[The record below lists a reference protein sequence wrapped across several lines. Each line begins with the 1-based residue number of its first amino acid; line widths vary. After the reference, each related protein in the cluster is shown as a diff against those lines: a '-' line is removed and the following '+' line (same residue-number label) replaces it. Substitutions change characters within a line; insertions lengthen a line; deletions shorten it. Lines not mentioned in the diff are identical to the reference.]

1 MYEDEAQRI
10 AKRIATTIPPH
21 IAVVVAIEGNPT
33 TGRYEIKCVD
43 VREGVY
49 VWIQSVK
56 QWIRFQQQWCPC

>member
-10 AKRIATTIPPH
+10 AQRIATTIPAH
-21 IAVVVAIEGNPT
+21 IAVVVAIERNPMT
-33 TGRYEIKCVD
+33 SRYEIKCDD

-56 QWIRFQQQWCPC
+56 QWIRLQQKWCSC